1 MVDFALDV
9 TRRVLGDNRIVDID
23 PVMGGEDFA
32 YFLQKIPGVFV
43 FFGMGD
49 GMTFPHHHP
58 GFDLDEKALPEAALL
73 LAALVIEYQTR

>member
-1 MVDFALDV
+1 MVDFAIEV
-9 TRRVLGDNRIVDID
+9 VRKVLGDDCFVNID

-32 YFLQKIPGVFV
+32 YFLQKIPGAFV

-49 GMTFPHHHP
+49 GMTYPHHHP

-73 LAALVIEYQTR
+73 LAALVIEYQNK